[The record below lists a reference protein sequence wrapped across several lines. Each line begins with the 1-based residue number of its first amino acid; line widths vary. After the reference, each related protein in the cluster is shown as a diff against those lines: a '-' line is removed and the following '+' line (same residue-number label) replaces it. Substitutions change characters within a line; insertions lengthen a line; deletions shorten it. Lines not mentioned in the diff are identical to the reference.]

1 MGNSL
6 VGIDLMVAIIIM
18 LLYKRSGSTKVLRLK
33 YHKHFFLSCMK
44 TCFNFIFHQ
53 YASSYLISVMHGI
66 FDRVFNN
73 FASLTLEIEWQMFLL
88 LYYLELFFNQMS
100 SRMDYLQMH

>member
-1 MGNSL
+1 
-6 VGIDLMVAIIIM
+6 
-18 LLYKRSGSTKVLRLK
+18 
-33 YHKHFFLSCMK
+33 
-44 TCFNFIFHQ
+44 
-53 YASSYLISVMHGI
+53 MHGI